1 MDTLRGMDFVS
12 PERIFQVSRG
22 FALAK
27 ALFVASEA
35 GVFAAAGDG
44 ATLTEIATRTG
55 LPERSARRICELL
68 VSGGLL
74 VREDGSFRN
83 TPDAEVF
90 LAGRGPAD
98 LRPMLRYF
106 DLVSYPGWIEAARAY
121 RTGEGVYPPMTP
133 TQVEAYESGVAA
145 VTAAAAVALAE
156 SYDFTVHKRVL
167 DVGGGL
173 GTFLLPIL
181 ARVPHLTGVLVDLPE
196 VAELAARK
204 LAAEDRIEVVGADAL
219 TDPLPTGCDVIVVA
233 NLVHLLPPAR
243 ILTLLARL
251 REIAEPGGRL
261 LLADWWRDPDDPH
274 PDSVSGAS
282 EFLMISGGDTY
293 EPGEAAAWLAET
305 GWRPLG
311 LHEVLPPQSLIVA
324 TPA

>member
-1 MDTLRGMDFVS
+1 MDFVS
-12 PERIFQVSRG
+12 PERIFRVSRG

-27 ALFVASEA
+27 ALFVASEV
-35 GVFAAAGDG
+35 GVFAAAGDGDG
-44 ATLTEIATRTG
+44 ATLTEIAVRTG
-55 LPERSARRICELL
+55 LPERSARRICDLM

-74 VREDGSFRN
+74 EPTGDGFRN

-106 DLVSYPGWIEAARAY
+106 DLVSYPGWIEAERAY
-121 RTGEGVYPPMTP
+121 RTGQGVYPPMSP
-133 TQVEAYESGVAA
+133 VQVEAYESGVAA
-145 VTAAAAVALAE
+145 VTAAAASALAE
-156 SYDFTVHKRVL
+156 SYDFTPHRRVL
-167 DVGGGL
+167 DIGGGL

-181 ARVPHLTGVLVDLPE
+181 ARAPHLTGVLVDLPE
-196 VAELAARK
+196 VAELAARA
-204 LAAEDRIEVVGADAL
+204 LAAEDRVEVVGADAL
-219 TDPLPTGCDVIVVA
+219 TDPLPAGCDVIMVA

-243 ILTLLARL
+243 VLTLLARL

-261 LLADWWRDPDDPH
+261 LLADWWRDPAGPH

-293 EPGEAAAWLAET
+293 EPSEAAAWLAET

-324 TPA
+324 EPV